1 MLLMSFSIWASTLGR
16 PLVNV
21 STTGGYEEARWGY
34 DALQENRNQEALRW
48 FRDAVKYKSAEPTFL
63 YDLAI
68 AEDRVGGNHD
78 SPEIYRKAASRGDA
92 QSQYFLGLMYE
103 GGTGGITKNEKEALN
118 WYRKAADQGN
128 VDAQNAAAWILCTSD
143 DPANRD
149 AKAALEYATK
159 AVDAGKENPDPNHLD
174 TLAEAYYLNS
184 RAADAV
190 KTEQLAIASIDNS
203 EQPASRADF
212 EKRLQKYQ
220 LAAKS
225 SETLHK

>member
-1 MLLMSFSIWASTLGR
+1 
-16 PLVNV
+16 
-21 STTGGYEEARWGY
+21 
-34 DALQENRNQEALRW
+34 
-48 FRDAVKYKSAEPTFL
+48 
-63 YDLAI
+63 
-68 AEDRVGGNHD
+68 
-78 SPEIYRKAASRGDA
+78 
-92 QSQYFLGLMYE
+92 MYE
-103 GGTGGITKNEKEALN
+103 GGNGGVTKNEKEALN

-159 AVDAGKENPDPNHLD
+159 AVDSGKENPDPNHLD

-190 KTEQLAIASIDNS
+190 KTEQLAIASVDKS
-203 EQPASRADF
+203 EEPASRADF

-220 LAAKS
+220 LAVKS